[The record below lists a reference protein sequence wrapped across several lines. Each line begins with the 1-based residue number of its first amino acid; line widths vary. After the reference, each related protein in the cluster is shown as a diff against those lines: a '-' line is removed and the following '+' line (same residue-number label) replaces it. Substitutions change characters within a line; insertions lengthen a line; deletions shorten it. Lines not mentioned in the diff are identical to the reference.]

1 MSENK
6 NDHVVIAFYASA
18 EAAETAAQ
26 SLQDWD
32 RASADVKLGA
42 VGTMAAT
49 PDGKIKTHV
58 GRKSGKGAK
67 TGAILGVIAGVLS
80 GGVTLIGGLIGGAV
94 AGGALGSFFKKSTNL
109 TEAEIA
115 KIGEE
120 LRSGKHAV
128 VITCD
133 DFEVQATK
141 DHLEMA
147 GGAIWTYEISAEAM
161 EAAAG
166 AESAAEKAMEQAAAV
181 TGPAAGILG
190 VAGAS
195 ATAAHIED

>member
-1 MSENK
+1 MAENK
-6 NDHVVIAFYASA
+6 NDHVVIAFYDSA
-18 EAAETAAQ
+18 EAAEAAAQ
-26 SLQDWD
+26 SLQAWD
-32 RASADVKLGA
+32 KASEDVKLGA

-49 PDGKIKTHV
+49 PEGKIKTHV
-58 GRKSGKGAK
+58 GRKGGKGAK

-80 GGVTLIGGLIGGAV
+80 GGVTLIGGLIGGAL
-94 AGGALGSFFKKSTNL
+94 AGGVLGSFFKKSTNL
-109 TEAEIA
+109 TEAEIE

-128 VITCD
+128 VVTCD
-133 DFEVQATK
+133 DYEVQATK
-141 DHLEMA
+141 DHLQMA
-147 GGAIWTYEISAEAM
+147 GGVIWTYEVSAEAM

-166 AESAAEKAMEQAAAV
+166 AESESEKAMDQAAAV
-181 TGPAAGILG
+181 AGPAAGVLG

>member
-32 RASADVKLGA
+32 KASADVKLGA

-58 GRKSGKGAK
+58 GRKAGKGAK
-67 TGAILGVIAGVLS
+67 TGAILGVVAGVLS

-109 TEAEIA
+109 TEAEIE

-128 VITCD
+128 VVTCD

-141 DHLEMA
+141 DYLEMA
-147 GGAIWTYEISAEAM
+147 GGTIWTYEVSAEAM
-161 EAAAG
+161 EAAASAG
-166 AESAAEKAMEQAAAV
+166 TAAEKAIDQAAAMA
-181 TGPAAGILG
+181 GPAAGIPG

-195 ATAAHIED
+195 ATVAHIED

>member
-6 NDHVVIAFYASA
+6 NEHVVIAFYDGA
-18 EAAETAAQ
+18 EAAEAAVK
-26 SLQDWD
+26 SLQEWD
-32 RASADVKLGA
+32 DATESIKLGA
-42 VGTMAAT
+42 VGTMYAK

-58 GRKSGKGAK
+58 GRKTGKGAK

-80 GGVTLIGGLIGGAV
+80 GGVTLIGGLVGGAV
-94 AGGALGSFFKKSTNL
+94 AGGVLGSFLKKSAHL
-109 TEAEIA
+109 TEDEIN

-128 VITCD
+128 VATCD
-133 DFEVQATK
+133 DHEVQATK
-141 DHLEMA
+141 DHLQMA
-147 GGAIWTYEISAEAM
+147 GGTIWTYEVSAEAM
-161 EAAAG
+161 EAAAS
-166 AESAAEKAMEQAAAV
+166 AESAAEEAMDQAAAV
-181 TGPAAGILG
+181 AGPAAGVLG

>member
-6 NDHVVIAFYASA
+6 NDHVVIAFFASEEAA
-18 EAAETAAQ
+18 EAAVQ
-26 SLQDWD
+26 SLKDWD
-32 RASADVKLGA
+32 KASEDVKLGA
-42 VGTMAAT
+42 VGIMAAT

-58 GRKSGKGAK
+58 GRKGGKGAK

-80 GGVTLIGGLIGGAV
+80 GGVTLIGGLVGGAV

-109 TEAEIA
+109 TEAEIDR
-115 KIGEE
+115 IGEE
-120 LRSGKHAV
+120 LRSGKHGV
-128 VITCD
+128 VVTCD

-147 GGAIWTYEISAEAM
+147 GGVIWTYEGSAEAM

-181 TGPAAGILG
+181 AGPAAGMLS

-195 ATAAHIED
+195 AAAAHIND

>member
-18 EAAETAAQ
+18 EAADAAVQ
-26 SLQDWD
+26 SLQTWD
-32 RASADVKLGA
+32 EASADVKLGA

-58 GRKSGKGAK
+58 GRKTGKGAK

-94 AGGALGSFFKKSTNL
+94 AGGVLGSFLKKSTNL
-109 TEAEIA
+109 TEAEIE

-120 LRSGKHAV
+120 LKSGKHAV
-128 VITCD
+128 VVTCD
-133 DFEVQATK
+133 DYEVQATK
-141 DHLEMA
+141 DHLQMT
-147 GGAIWTYEISAEAM
+147 GGAIWTYEVSAEAM

-166 AESAAEKAMEQAAAV
+166 AESESEKAMDQAAAV
-181 TGPAAGILG
+181 AGPAAGVLG

>member
-6 NDHVVIAFYASA
+6 NDHVVVAFYASA
-18 EAAETAAQ
+18 EAAETAAE

-32 RASADVKLGA
+32 KASADVKLGA

-49 PDGKIKTHV
+49 PEGKIKTHV

-80 GGVTLIGGLIGGAV
+80 GGVTLIGGLVGGAV
-94 AGGALGSFFKKSTNL
+94 AGGALGSFFKKGTNL
-109 TEAEIA
+109 TEDEINS
-115 KIGEE
+115 IGEE
-120 LRSGKHAV
+120 LKSGKYAV
-128 VITCD
+128 VVTCD
-133 DFEVQATK
+133 ESELAATR

-147 GGAIWTYEISAEAM
+147 GGAIWTYEVSAEAM
-161 EAAAG
+161 AAA
-166 AESAAEKAMEQAAAV
+166 AEAETAAEKAMDQAAAV
-181 TGPAAGILG
+181 AGPAAGSLG

-195 ATAAHIED
+195 ATAAHLED

>member
-18 EAAETAAQ
+18 EAAETAVQ

-32 RASADVKLGA
+32 KASADVKLGA

-49 PDGKIKTHV
+49 PEGKIKTHV
-58 GRKSGKGAK
+58 GRKAGKGAK

-80 GGVTLIGGLIGGAV
+80 GGVTLIGGLVGGAV

-109 TEAEIA
+109 TEAEID

-120 LRSGKHAV
+120 LRNGKHAV
-128 VITCD
+128 VVTCD
-133 DFEVQATK
+133 DFEVQAVK
-141 DHLEMA
+141 DYLEMA
-147 GGAIWTYEISAEAM
+147 GGTIWTYEVSAEAM

-166 AESAAEKAMEQAAAV
+166 AESAAEKAMDQAAAV
-181 TGPAAGILG
+181 AGPAAGILG